1 MIAGIRSRI
10 IPYINPA
17 KVQKMDTR
25 LKGYLIGR
33 LARELETA
41 RMINA
46 DEMAAQ
52 IRSIGFSCL
61 RCGRCCRGEHED
73 NSVIVSPGEI
83 QKICLHTGL
92 SKDAVAQ
99 PPEERSGN
107 MQDRKT
113 LEELSDVIDTR
124 GNIHTF
130 GWELSRKRN
139 GDCSFIQ
146 DVAAGNKCN
155 IYGVRPLLCS
165 TYPFHMEEGELRVS
179 ECEGLGGN
187 IGKEESLLLA
197 ESVIRRY
204 IEEIKEA
211 IRVYQNYESFERG
224 PENINKAMEN
234 IREGII
240 NYVVHDSTG
249 SHRTT
254 RRISG
259 PIIAFQ
265 DKITD

>member
-1 MIAGIRSRI
+1 
-10 IPYINPA
+10 
-17 KVQKMDTR
+17 MDNR
-25 LKGYLIGR
+25 LKKALMER
-33 LARELETA
+33 LARELGTA

-46 DEMAAQ
+46 DEIAAR

-61 RCGRCCRGEHED
+61 RCGKCCRGEHED

-83 QKICLHTGL
+83 RKICLHTGL
-92 SKDAVAQ
+92 DKESVAQ
-99 PPEERSGN
+99 PPEERSKD

-113 LEELSDVIDTR
+113 LEELSGLIDTL

-146 DVAAGNKCN
+146 DAAAGNKCN
-155 IYGVRPLLCS
+155 VYGVRPLLCS

-211 IRVYQNYESFERG
+211 ILVYQNYESFEKG

-259 PIIAFQ
+259 PIITFQ